1 MNKNIYWG
9 ILYAIILSYL
19 TTYEYLLK
27 LILALWEV
35 FRLPFLKR
43 NKQFGIFQLVVQ
55 GLMSGKYEVR
65 DWPCVSDLWPMF
77 LSTCHYIE
85 NQMGKKKKKKLF
97 CNSQTSLWSSFES
110 WFYIKKSIKI
120 NVSVSTK

>member
-1 MNKNIYWG
+1 MTKNIYWG
-9 ILYAIILSYL
+9 ILYARILSYL

-35 FRLPFLKR
+35 FRSPFLKR

-65 DWPCVSDLWPMF
+65 DWPCVSDLWPIF

-85 NQMGKKKKKKLF
+85 NQMGEKKNFFATHKPLYGNHLNHDSILR
-97 CNSQTSLWSSFES
+97 NS
-110 WFYIKKSIKI
+110 
-120 NVSVSTK
+120 